1 MLSDKKKA
9 AEIGKKGEEKVADY
23 LKSKGYI
30 ILKRNYK
37 DRYGEVD
44 IIAQNE
50 EYIVF
55 VEVKT
60 RSENAIVSGFEAVNS
75 KKQRLIKNEALMF
88 TKRLKTELTPRID
101 VAEVTVSKSEDG
113 NEKWKL
119 NYLKNAY

>member
-1 MLSDKKKA
+1 MSYNRNA
-9 AEIGKKGEEKVADY
+9 AEIGRIGEERVAKY

-44 IIAQNE
+44 IIAQNDE
-50 EYIVF
+50 NIVF

-60 RSENAIVSGFEAVNS
+60 RSESSIVSGFEAVDF

-88 TKRLKTELTPRID
+88 TKRYKTDLEPRID
-101 VAEVTVSKSEDG
+101 VAEVIHKTDENGKEI
-113 NEKWKL
+113 WKL

>member
-1 MLSDKKKA
+1 MYSDKKYA
-9 AEIGKKGEEKVADY
+9 AEIGRTGEEKVAKY

-44 IIAQNE
+44 IIAQNDE
-50 EYIVF
+50 NIVF

-60 RSENAIVSGFEAVNS
+60 RSENAIVSGFEAVDL
-75 KKQRLIKNEALMF
+75 KKQRLVKNEALMF
-88 TKRLKTELTPRID
+88 TKRLKTDLEPRID
-101 VAEVTVSKSEDG
+101 VAEVVHKVDQNGKEI
-113 NEKWKL
+113 WKL